1 MKRSRKGTVIR
12 IKRGTGETEPGDIT
26 GKQNRETEP
35 VEGIGR
41 GNKKRDQG
49 EGPGRGDERGR
60 RKERHP

>member
-41 GNKKRDQG
+41 GTR
-49 EGPGRGDERGR
+49 ER
-60 RKERHP
+60 